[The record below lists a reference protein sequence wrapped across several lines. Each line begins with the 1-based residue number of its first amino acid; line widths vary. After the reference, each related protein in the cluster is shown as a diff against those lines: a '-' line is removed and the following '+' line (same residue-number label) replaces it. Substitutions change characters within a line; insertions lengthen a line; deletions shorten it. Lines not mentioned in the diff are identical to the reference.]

1 MIADLKATIAG
12 LNAAGLHVA
21 LLGPAVQ
28 FKDRLPSMLLRAHL
42 RGVEPTAGDVVL
54 PDIFAL
60 DALMRAA
67 LPASEA
73 FAYVSVEDAVCP
85 ERQCPVTVGDGVP
98 LSWDHAHLT
107 AEGSDYVMARLAP
120 KLGLNK

>member
-1 MIADLKATIAG
+1 
-12 LNAAGLHVA
+12 V

-42 RGVEPTAGDVVL
+42 RGVQATANDVVL

-60 DALMRAA
+60 DAMMRSG
-67 LPASEA
+67 LPASEG
-73 FAYVSVEDAVCP
+73 FAYISVEDAVCP
-85 ERQCPVTVGDGVP
+85 DRQCPVMIGDGIP

-107 AEGSDYVMARLAP
+107 AEGSVYVMGRLVP
-120 KLGLNK
+120 KLGLSKP